1 MVLRVGL
8 TYNLR
13 KKVAEHEG
21 LPEDYY
27 VEFDDESTVNAI
39 ASALASGGCKVIKIE
54 ADENAYAKLRRCKPD
69 IVFNIAE
76 GLRGESRES
85 HIPVILEML
94 GIPYTGSGSATL
106 AICLDKAMTHR
117 VLSAYGVPSPRFQV
131 FKQTDEE
138 LEGSLNFP
146 LVVKPLLEGS
156 SKGIRNSSLVKDEE
170 SLRRQVSW
178 VIETYHQPAI
188 VEEYMP
194 GREFTVGLIGNE
206 EPFVLPIVEIQ
217 LGKLPKEASPIY
229 SYEAKWVWDTPEN
242 PLDIFRCPAEVPPE
256 LNEEI
261 REIAIKTFKILNCRD
276 ICRIDMRL
284 DAEGTPRVL
293 EVNPL
298 PGLIP
303 DPDAHSCLPEAARA
317 AGFTYEQLICT
328 ILWQALKRYGLQ
340 DLFKNKHLVKIP

>member
-1 MVLRVGL
+1 M
-8 TYNLR
+8 
-13 KKVAEHEG
+13 
-21 LPEDYY
+21 
-27 VEFDDESTVNAI
+27 
-39 ASALASGGCKVIKIE
+39 
-54 ADENAYAKLRRCKPD
+54 
-69 IVFNIAE
+69 
-76 GLRGESRES
+76 
-85 HIPVILEML
+85 
-94 GIPYTGSGSATL
+94 
-106 AICLDKAMTHR
+106 
-117 VLSAYGVPSPRFQV
+117 
-131 FKQTDEE
+131 
-138 LEGSLNFP
+138 
-146 LVVKPLLEGS
+146 
-156 SKGIRNSSLVKDEE
+156 
-170 SLRRQVSW
+170 
-178 VIETYHQPAI
+178 
-188 VEEYMP
+188 
-194 GREFTVGLIGNE
+194 
-206 EPFVLPIVEIQ
+206 
-217 LGKLPKEASPIY
+217 PKEASPIY